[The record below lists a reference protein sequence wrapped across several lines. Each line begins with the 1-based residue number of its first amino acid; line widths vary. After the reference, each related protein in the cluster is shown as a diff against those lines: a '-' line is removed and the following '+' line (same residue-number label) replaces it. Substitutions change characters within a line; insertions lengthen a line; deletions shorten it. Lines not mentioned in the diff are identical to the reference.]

1 VEDTKDLLNL
11 QLTLTH
17 QIIQT
22 CMKFKL
28 SIWLMIFEL
37 TTHIKNLRSFLQLIL
52 TWWRNACFLGL

>member
-1 VEDTKDLLNL
+1 LNL

-28 SIWLMIFEL
+28 SIWLLMQFMC
-37 TTHIKNLRSFLQLIL
+37 
-52 TWWRNACFLGL
+52 CFNPKCAHQFV